1 MLLVWKG
8 VLLSVRSKSLL
19 FTPPIPMTLARTTMV
34 VIAKTITTFR
44 VSLDL
49 MVTFSSLGT
58 TLTVAKSLPALAD
71 TPIIGIWTHLL
82 K

>member
-1 MLLVWKG
+1 MAAWMALCSSMLLVWKG

-58 TLTVAKSLPALAD
+58 TLPRHEAL
-71 TPIIGIWTHLL
+71 TGIG
-82 K
+82 